1 MKISF
6 NAGKNKKGDSVLKI
20 LRIIAYLEIIFICL
34 IISFSGSSVKPLLL
48 IPLAVAI
55 STWTDELTAAICGF
69 FCGIITDILTN
80 TLIGFNALI
89 LVIACTFVS
98 FLYVNYLRRKFINFL
113 IIDSAICIIQ
123 GFLWYFFN
131 YLLWNKLDGGIVFK
145 NIIFKSI
152 IYTIIASIFIYFA
165 ISLINRKIKPYQMN
179 SIEEVMQSEY
189 SNDDED

>member
-113 IIDSAICIIQ
+113 IIDSAICIFRDFC
-123 GFLWYFFN
+123 G
-131 YLLWNKLDGGIVFK
+131 
-145 NIIFKSI
+145 
-152 IYTIIASIFIYFA
+152 
-165 ISLINRKIKPYQMN
+165 ISLIIFFGTSLMGGLFSKI
-179 SIEEVMQSEY
+179 
-189 SNDDED
+189 